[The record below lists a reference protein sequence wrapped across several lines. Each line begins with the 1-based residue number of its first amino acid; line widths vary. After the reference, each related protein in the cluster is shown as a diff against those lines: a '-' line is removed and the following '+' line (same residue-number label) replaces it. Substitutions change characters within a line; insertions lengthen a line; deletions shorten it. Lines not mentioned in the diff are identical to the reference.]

1 MANITSDPSTINP
14 SPHASFLTIPTKPH
28 SPISHIFFPSS
39 APHLEPNVQL
49 CQTLIVFVNGLGLP
63 ASSWEPCIAI
73 LRSRVIDS
81 PSILTFDRFGQ
92 GLTTARDPLDDG
104 NGYGHDFMDAA
115 NDLHEIILVIAK
127 TKLGL
132 QKTEVEK
139 GKLSVI
145 FVAASIGVPITRLY
159 IQSYP
164 SICSAL
170 LSLDSNIPNVNYSDF
185 LSDPSSS
192 TFDPSLVTAPD
203 CTLAQYIGAR
213 AALINIFD
221 LSVPNSESMDRRNGP
236 KLLPYAD
243 SPKLVGVGGKGP
255 WLTVIGHDPVT
266 FADMSLKRMGTPRS
280 MSMRF
285 TNPYWAKYN
294 EGLVSITDE
303 ERCEGTKI
311 ANGCGH
317 FIQIDDPEFVAE
329 EIRTIL
335 EKLNLG

>member
-1 MANITSDPSTINP
+1 MANISSNPATINP
-14 SPHASFLTIPTKPH
+14 SPSFLTIPTKPH

-39 APHLEPNVQL
+39 APHLEPNVQP

-63 ASSWEPCIAI
+63 ASSWEPCISTF
-73 LRSRVIDS
+73 RSRVAES

-132 QKTEVEK
+132 QRTEVEN
-139 GKLSVI
+139 GNLSVI

-159 IQSYP
+159 IQYHP

-170 LSLDSNIPNVNYSDF
+170 LCLDSNIPNVNYSDF
-185 LSDPSSS
+185 LPDPSSPS
-192 TFDPSLVTAPD
+192 FDPSLVTAPD

-213 AALINIFD
+213 AALINTFD
-221 LSVPNSESMDRRNGP
+221 LAVPNSESMDRRHGP

-243 SPKLVGVGGKGP
+243 RPKLVGVGGKGP
-255 WLTVIGHDPVT
+255 WLTVVGHDPVT
-266 FADMSLKRMGTPRS
+266 FADMSLERMGTPRS

-285 TNPYWAKYN
+285 TNPYWATYN
-294 EGLVSITDE
+294 EGLVKVTDE
-303 ERCEGTKI
+303 GRCEGTKI
-311 ANGCGH
+311 AKGCGH
-317 FIQIDDPEFVAE
+317 FIQTDGPEFVAE
-329 EIRTIL
+329 EIRAIL
-335 EKLNLG
+335 EKLKLG